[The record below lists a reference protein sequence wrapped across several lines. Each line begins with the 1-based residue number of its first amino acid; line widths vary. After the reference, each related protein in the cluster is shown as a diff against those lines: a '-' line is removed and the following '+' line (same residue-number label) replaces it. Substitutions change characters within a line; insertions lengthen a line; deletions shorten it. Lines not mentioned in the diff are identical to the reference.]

1 MKGLWIAPVLACCM
15 TGCLTLPTTESKP
28 APTKA
33 TATVVT
39 PKAVVQVEQI
49 SDANAKEM
57 SLALS
62 AELDDAQKGVVIT
75 PDKPEEKP
83 KK

>member
-1 MKGLWIAPVLACCM
+1 MKKLWIAPVLACCM
-15 TGCLTLPTTESKP
+15 TGCMTLPGTESKP
-28 APTKA
+28 VAKA
-33 TATVVT
+33 TATVAA

-62 AELDDAQKGVVIT
+62 AELDDAQRGIVIT
-75 PDKPEEKP
+75 PDKPDEKP